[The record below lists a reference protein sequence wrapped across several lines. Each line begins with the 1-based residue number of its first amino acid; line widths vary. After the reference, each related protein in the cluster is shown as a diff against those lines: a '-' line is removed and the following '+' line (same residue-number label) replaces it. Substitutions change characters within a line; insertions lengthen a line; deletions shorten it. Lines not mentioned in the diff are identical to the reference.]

1 MSLLPRLPEL
11 PVPPIP
17 KMFLVDKDEDVD
29 YSHQHDVSN
38 NRVRERLNEVKK
50 NIEDTR
56 NYIEQSRIA
65 LDNNDIDSASENLQK
80 AHEVINCAM
89 CKKKILAEEAKL
101 LATPLVCELGEHLC
115 EEEIKTRIDKIDY
128 LLNEYLPKVEDVKMD
143 DIRKIL
149 EKETPLT
156 T

>member
-1 MSLLPRLPEL
+1 MALLPPLPKL

-17 KMFLVDKDEDVD
+17 KIFLVDKDKDTDNSSQNV
-29 YSHQHDVSN
+29 VSN
-38 NRVRERLNEVKK
+38 HEVRERLDEVKK

-56 NYIEQSRIA
+56 NFIEQSRIDLA
-65 LDNNDIDSASENLQK
+65 NHDIESASENLQR
-80 AHEVINCAM
+80 AHEVINCSL

-101 LATPLVCELGEHLC
+101 LATPLVCELGKHFC
-115 EEEIKTRIDKIDY
+115 EDEIKVRIDKVDY
-128 LLNEYLPKVEDVKMD
+128 LLNEYLPKVEDVKID